1 MQKVLN
7 GIVAPHFIL
16 LWSFVLAEVPKD
28 TALAE
33 KTKGTH
39 RVGRRRRPGKVKGT
53 HRSARGPEKLKE
65 HTALR
70 AARKS

>member
-7 GIVAPHFIL
+7 GIVTPHFIL
-16 LWSFVLAEVPKD
+16 HWSFVLAEAPKD

-39 RVGRRRRPGKVKGT
+39 CVGCRRRPGKVKGT
-53 HRSARGPEKLKE
+53 HRTAHGPGKLKE
-65 HTALR
+65 HTTLR

>member
-39 RVGRRRRPGKVKGT
+39 RVGRRRRPLRNRCCVHCKMYFVC
-53 HRSARGPEKLKE
+53 LKIQNVI
-65 HTALR
+65 AN
-70 AARKS
+70 A